1 MEIQQDALMRVVKAA
16 RAALSLAETLSKS
29 MDNILNRRGTT
40 TVADYIAGNL
50 ADALFQLSG
59 EKLEPEQD
67 FFNDSQVMGLLMG
80 QESDAFVTR
89 KIAEMHDEATKAP
102 VPQTISAEHLK
113 EMFKKNGGYMMTP
126 EGDWE

>member
-1 MEIQQDALMRVVKAA
+1 MEIQQDALMRVVKAT

-29 MDNILNRRGTT
+29 MDSILNRRGTT

-59 EKLEPEQD
+59 EKLGPEQD
-67 FFNDSQVMGLLMG
+67 FFNDSRVMGLLLG
-80 QESDAFVTR
+80 PESDSDVTR

-102 VPQTISAEHLK
+102 APQTISAEYIR
-113 EMFKKNGGYMMTP
+113 EMFKKNGGYMRMP
-126 EGDWE
+126 DGDMK

>member
-1 MEIQQDALMRVVKAA
+1 MEITRDALMRVVKAA
-16 RAALSLAETLSKS
+16 REAINLAETMSRSL
-29 MDNILNRRGTT
+29 DNILNRKGTT
-40 TVADYIAGNL
+40 TVADDIAGNL

-80 QESDAFVTR
+80 PESDADVTR

-102 VPQTISAEHLK
+102 APQIISAEHLK
-113 EMFKKNGGYMMTP
+113 EMFKKNGGYMRASV
-126 EGDWE
+126 GDWE